1 MPVAEL
7 QHDRDT
13 REAILSAAVRLFG
26 ERGFANVSIRDICE
40 IAGVTPPTIYHY
52 FGNKDQLFQEVIRSK
67 LSLQGFQQTLQELL
81 RSQPD
86 PVTRLCT
93 FIQFYLTS
101 FPRDFFNPGMF
112 LQETTQIY
120 GMSYERVAGEMKAIE
135 EIAEQI
141 IQAGISQKV
150 FRPVDLR
157 QMTLF
162 LMNSLMAFVLGEV
175 HYNQRFDPQESASF
189 FQDLLLQGL
198 LSNQPATG

>member
-141 IQAGISQKV
+141 IRSGISQKV